1 MAIANLPLIHALR
14 ETADRLESGAAY
26 NWAHFGRCNCGHLA
40 QTLTRL
46 DAAEIHR
53 RARRELIEWSEIPED
68 YCGSTGYHLD
78 HVIDTLLEIG
88 LTRDDVRHLEDLSDR
103 AVLERLPG
111 GFRWL
116 ERNSRENAVAY
127 MRAWADL
134 LEDAVASAPGEVTRQ
149 AVAI

>member
-1 MAIANLPLIHALR
+1 MAIANLPLIQALR
-14 ETADRLESGAAY
+14 ETADRLDSGAAY

-68 YCGSTGYHLD
+68 YCAATGYHLD

-88 LTRDDVRHLEDLSDR
+88 LNRDDVRHLEDLSDR
-103 AVLERLPG
+103 AILERLPG

-134 LEDAVASAPGEVTRQ
+134 LEDSVASASGAVTRL
-149 AVAI
+149 AVAV

>member
-1 MAIANLPLIHALR
+1 LR

-88 LTRDDVRHLEDLSDR
+88 LNRDDVRHLEDLSDR